1 MAWRRYRRRSWRPR
15 YRRRYRRRGSRRF
28 VNGSSRSV
36 IRAKVPYQF
45 QTTVSIPNGSQESNV
60 ATSVH
65 PWLML
70 PASPLYR
77 AFANLYDEVKLI
89 GWKVALSSP
98 GQLGQAQ
105 LQTLTG
111 FKFITGID
119 RRFCYTGDPV
129 PTLPE
134 LKQYASS
141 KSVEVVFNSVAKFAR
156 SCYASDLIEK
166 AQWHDSEVIAA
177 GGGQYADQAYAAAGA
192 NCNFFSPAMFLG
204 CESAVAN
211 VSGSSIIVYMSV
223 DITFYVAFRNPKY
236 GGTAAKVLSNRIDD
250 DRPNDPPDDDDDLDH
265 DDMDKDDARDVP
277 NLDKTTVPAQKRV
290 RVVTAD
296 DPPPNLDAP
305 PTRTSTVRQLADD
318 FIDSARSEARE
329 TARRVARAA
338 GTSAVRAAT
347 SALTGAAVS
356 AAAAY
361 RAATRNGGEGNPLP
375 FEPEYEDTSSN
386 LNASAGP
393 LPSVDKDSSKE
404 TPQPPTHAA
413 I

>member
-1 MAWRRYRRRSWRPR
+1 MPYRRYRRRSWRPR
-15 YRRRYRRRGSRRF
+15 YRRRYRRRGTRRF
-28 VNGSSRSV
+28 INGSSRSV

-45 QTTVSIPNGSQESNV
+45 QSIVNIPTNSQES
-60 ATSVH
+60 SVSTVIN
-65 PWLML
+65 PWRQLVT
-70 PASPLYR
+70 SPLYR

-89 GWKVALSSP
+89 GWKVAIATP
-98 GQLGQAQ
+98 GYLGQSQ

-119 RRFCYTGDPV
+119 RRFCYSNDPV
-129 PTLPE
+129 PSLAE
-134 LKQYASS
+134 LKQYASQ
-141 KSVEVVFNSVAKFAR
+141 KSVEVVWNSVAKFAR

-166 AQWHDSEVIAA
+166 AQWHDSEVVDA
-177 GGGQYADQAYAAAGA
+177 GGGTYVDLAYAASGA
-192 NCNFFSPAMFLG
+192 NCNFFSPAMFVG
-204 CESAVAN
+204 CETAIAN
-211 VSGSSIIVYMSV
+211 GTGAPIQVYMSV

-236 GGTAAKVLSNRIDD
+236 GGTAASKVLSNRVDD
-250 DRPNDPPDDDDDLDH
+250 DNPNNPPDDDDDLDR
-265 DDMDKDDARDVP
+265 DDMADDTRS
-277 NLDKTTVPAQKRV
+277 LDKTSAPAEKRV

-305 PTRTSTVRQLADD
+305 PSRPSTLRQLADD
-318 FIDSARSEARE
+318 FVDSARSEARE

-338 GTSAVRAAT
+338 GQAAVRAAG

-375 FEPEYEDTSSN
+375 FEPEYEDTSRN

-393 LPSVDKDSSKE
+393 LPSVDNDSLKE

>member
-1 MAWRRYRRRSWRPR
+1 MPYRRYRRRSWRPR
-15 YRRRYRRRGSRRF
+15 YRRRYRRRGTRRF
-28 VNGSSRSV
+28 INGSSRSV
-36 IRAKVPYQF
+36 IRAKIPYQL
-45 QTTVSIPNGSQESNV
+45 QSSVGILNGASESGVTTLVN
-60 ATSVH
+60 
-65 PWLML
+65 PWIML
-70 PASPLYR
+70 PQSPLYR

-98 GQLGQAQ
+98 GYLGANQ

-111 FKFITGID
+111 FKFISGID

-129 PTLPE
+129 PTYAD
-134 LKQYASS
+134 LKQYASA
-141 KSVEVVFNSVAKFAR
+141 KSVEVVYNSVAKFAR

-177 GGGQYADQAYAAAGA
+177 AGGVGYADQAYAAAGA
-192 NCNFFSPAMFLG
+192 NCNFFSPALFMG
-204 CESAVAN
+204 CETAIPNVTGNTIAVYVA
-211 VSGSSIIVYMSV
+211 V

-236 GGTAAKVLSNRIDD
+236 GGTAAKVLSNRVDD
-250 DRPNDPPDDDDDLDH
+250 DNPNNPPDDDDDLDR
-265 DDMDKDDARDVP
+265 DDMEKDDAPNVP

-305 PTRTSTVRQLADD
+305 PTTVRQLADD
-318 FIDSARSEARE
+318 LIDGARSEARE
-329 TARRVARAA
+329 TARRVARSI
-338 GTSAVRAAT
+338 GSKAVRAAT
-347 SALTGAAVS
+347 GIGGAAV
-356 AAAAY
+356 AAAT
-361 RAATRNGGEGNPLP
+361 AALRDRYEEVARSGDNALP
-375 FEPEYEDTSSN
+375 FEPEYEDTSRH

-393 LPSVDKDSSKE
+393 LPSVDKDSLKE